1 MCQVLEVSEN
11 GYYNWR
17 KRGKSARKQEDEEL
31 MERIEDAYHHHRG
44 KYGSPRIHAVLKAQG
59 VHCGR
64 KRVARLMRE
73 KDLSARKR
81 RRKAR
86 TTDSSHPFPIAPNL
100 LNRDFTASAPNKKWV
115 ADITFIET
123 KEGWLYLSGVLDTYS
138 RKIVGW
144 AMGMHHDTI
153 LVETA
158 LHMAIQRRHPA
169 FGSGQRICEPALS
182 SAATAIWNTS
192 KYEQKRRLL

>member
-1 MCQVLEVSEN
+1 MSEN

-17 KRGKSARKQEDEEL
+17 KRGKSTRKREDEEL
-31 MERIEDAYHHHRG
+31 AERIEDAYHHHGG
-44 KYGSPRIHAVLKAQG
+44 KYGSPRIHAALKAQG

-64 KRVARLMRE
+64 KRVARFMRE
-73 KDLSARKR
+73 KELCARKK

-86 TTDSSHPFPIAPNL
+86 TTNSHHAFPLAPNL
-100 LNRDFTASAPNKKWV
+100 LNRDFAADAPNKKWV

-144 AMGMHHDTI
+144 AMDMHHDAL

-158 LHMAIQRRHPA
+158 LQMAIQQLA
-169 FGSGQRICEPALS
+169 
-182 SAATAIWNTS
+182 
-192 KYEQKRRLL
+192 